1 MNQTNMMEMEQ
12 PISKRIVIFGATGDL
27 ARRKL
32 VPALF
37 KLWEKNLLPQN
48 FLIVGASRR
57 EITRQEWLTSLGD
70 YPDEFVNW
78 LDFQSCDLSN
88 EESLHVLHDDSA
100 DTTYFLSVPPHT
112 YSDAVH
118 NLKTAGFLDDPER
131 SRVVIE
137 KPFGTDYKSA
147 EKLQHDISGVIR
159 EEQIYRIDHYLGK
172 DTVNNI
178 LATRFSNTL
187 LEPLWNRN
195 YIEEVQIFAT
205 ETIGCEG
212 RAQYYEGSGAVRD
225 MLQNHMMQLLALIAM
240 DAPCR
245 MSAKEINR
253 EKIKILSAATA
264 GIKTYYWTI
273 CII

>member
-118 NLKTAGFLDDPER
+118 NLKTAGFLDDPE
-131 SRVVIE
+131 SC
-137 KPFGTDYKSA
+137 
-147 EKLQHDISGVIR
+147 
-159 EEQIYRIDHYLGK
+159 
-172 DTVNNI
+172 
-178 LATRFSNTL
+178 L
-187 LEPLWNRN
+187 L
-195 YIEEVQIFAT
+195 YT
-205 ETIGCEG
+205 
-212 RAQYYEGSGAVRD
+212 S
-225 MLQNHMMQLLALIAM
+225 
-240 DAPCR
+240 DA
-245 MSAKEINR
+245 ADE
-253 EKIKILSAATA
+253 L
-264 GIKTYYWTI
+264 
-273 CII
+273 